1 MTALQLDFKC
11 VYSFFSRAY
20 LLMSFLHVSPIV
32 CLLPSYPSM
41 LGALC
46 GQSHSFTFV
55 PTDCHTFTCG
65 GHLINTPYAFLYL
78 LHVKCLH
85 FFILKGHASQKKP
98 LRILQMYMYVNVCLQ
113 KQGRTRLADDTF
125 PVHRKEYQQMGCLK
139 YSCKLNSRNITG
151 I

>member
-1 MTALQLDFKC
+1 MQSKHWLKSSSFLSWRGGHSSTTKEFSSFLKVSVCILLFCIRSQSQTTALQLDFKC

-46 GQSHSFTFV
+46 GQPHSFTFV

-65 GHLINTPYAFLYL
+65 GHLINTPYAFFTYFMSSV
-78 LHVKCLH
+78 HI
-85 FFILKGHASQKKP
+85 FILKGHASQKKP
-98 LRILQMYMYVNVCLQ
+98 WRIL
-113 KQGRTRLADDTF
+113 
-125 PVHRKEYQQMGCLK
+125 
-139 YSCKLNSRNITG
+139 
-151 I
+151 